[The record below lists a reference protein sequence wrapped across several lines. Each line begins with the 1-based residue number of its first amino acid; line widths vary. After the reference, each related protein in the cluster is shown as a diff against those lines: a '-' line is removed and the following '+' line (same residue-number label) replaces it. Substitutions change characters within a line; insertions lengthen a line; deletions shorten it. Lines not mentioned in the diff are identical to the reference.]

1 MPDLLMIAQA
11 RTNDYNKMMQVIFE
25 GDSQQ
30 DQLD

>member
-11 RTNDYNKMMQVIFE
+11 RTNDYNKIMQIFE
-25 GDSQQ
+25 SDSQQ